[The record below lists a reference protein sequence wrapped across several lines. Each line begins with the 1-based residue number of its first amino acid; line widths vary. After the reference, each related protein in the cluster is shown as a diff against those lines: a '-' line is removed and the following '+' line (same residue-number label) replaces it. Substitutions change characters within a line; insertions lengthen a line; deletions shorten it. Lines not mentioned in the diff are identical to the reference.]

1 MVEEFLGYKLKFGT
15 CAVYL
20 LLRKGVVV
28 YAGQS
33 TNVFARLATHYQT
46 MRRKQRGLHTY
57 LNVSDPIKTEPIVFD
72 EVRIK
77 PCAKADLDRE
87 EIALIQTY
95 MPKFNTLMKRAPVK
109 VDLTMMPGFQHL
121 LTKGRKEPKFKRRK
135 LPPQQYV
142 MPRTRGVTLPKLK
155 CLEDAA

>member
-1 MVEEFLGYKLKFGT
+1 MVEEFLRYELRHGV

-20 LLRKGVVV
+20 LLYKGAVV

-33 TNVFARLATHYQT
+33 TNVFSRIATHHQT
-46 MRRKQRGLHTY
+46 MQRKRRGLHTY
-57 LNVSDPIKTEPIVFD
+57 LNASGLRMEPVLFD

-77 PCAKADLDRE
+77 PCAKKDLDRE
-87 EIALIQTY
+87 EIALIQAH

-109 VDLTMMPGFQHL
+109 VDLTLMPGFQHL
-121 LTKGRKEPKFKRRK
+121 VATKRKETGIKRRK
-135 LPPQQYV
+135 LPPPQV
-142 MPRTRGVTLPKLK
+142 EVRRVKGITLPKLK